1 MNESVG
7 FYIPLG
13 VVSAFWFLVGVL
25 GPVFVPKGPSKMLLS
40 VSIVLTAVCC
50 YLFWIGFYLAQYHP
64 FFGPSLKTGSIRI
77 IQQQWTL
84 GTSKILSYAVK

>member
-1 MNESVG
+1 MNESTS

-25 GPVFVPKGPSKMLLS
+25 GPIFVPRGPSKMLLS
-40 VSIVLTAVCC
+40 MSIILTAVCC

-64 FFGPSLKTGSIRI
+64 FFGPSLKTRSIRI
-77 IQQQWTL
+77 MQQQWTR
-84 GTSKILSYAVK
+84 K